1 MIEKRITIGVFDD
14 HPVIL
19 DGVSRALGD
28 CPDTFELLFA
38 TSRRDELLQKCAVNQ
53 PQVLLLDIIS
63 AEVKALELF
72 EYFRENYPEVSVL
85 AHSSLANPSLIQNLL
100 FLGVKGFVNK
110 RQPLDDLL
118 HALTLI
124 AEGHIYVPEDY
135 RYLTS
140 QYRTANLTLLSAREV
155 EIVNLIAEEC
165 NSQQI
170 AETLH
175 LSVNTV
181 ENHRKR
187 IFLKLNVKN
196 VAGMVLAASRLA
208 YIREK

>member
-1 MIEKRITIGVFDD
+1 MEKHITVGLFDD

-19 DGVSRALGD
+19 DGIRRVLD
-28 CPDTFELLFA
+28 DHPDAFELLFA
-38 TSRRDELLQKCAVNQ
+38 VSGRNELLRQCALQ
-53 PQVLLLDIIS
+53 MPQVLVLDIIS

-72 EYFRENYPEVSVL
+72 GYFRENYPETAIV
-85 AHSSLANPSLIQNLL
+85 AHSGLANPALVQNLL
-100 FLGVKGFVNK
+100 FLGIKGFVNK

-118 HALTLI
+118 HTLVLVS
-124 AEGHIYVPEDY
+124 EGHISVPEDY

-140 QYRTANLTLLSAREV
+140 RFHSGETALLSEREI
-155 EIVNLIAEEC
+155 EIVNLIATEY
-165 NSQQI
+165 SSAQI